1 MPHEHYHSKI
11 FVILVQISDFPLMNK
26 LFLSFLSISLIVISL
41 QAQED
46 SSPEIRFERTVEDIG
61 DVLHYAIPLSAGLT
75 TILIGDKKGSWQ
87 FVKSLG
93 TNLILTFS
101 LKNIIDKPRPEGAT
115 DGHAFP
121 SGHTSVSFQ
130 GASFIQ
136 RRYGWKYGIPAY
148 VLAGFVGYSR
158 LEGINDRHDEWDVL
172 GGIIVG
178 VGSTYLFTTPYEKE
192 HFELS
197 FSRDNEQYLIGFKY
211 KF

>member
-1 MPHEHYHSKI
+1 MNKI
-11 FVILVQISDFPLMNK
+11 FLSILY
-26 LFLSFLSISLIVISL
+26 ISLIVIPL
-41 QAQED
+41 HAQED
-46 SSPEIRFERTVEDIG
+46 SLRERRFEKTVQDLG
-61 DVLHYAIPLSAGLT
+61 DVLHYAIPISAGLT
-75 TILIGDKKGSWQ
+75 TLIIGDTKGSWQ
-87 FVKSLG
+87 FVKSIG

-121 SGHTSVSFQ
+121 SGHTSVSFS

-158 LEGINDRHDEWDVL
+158 LEGIDDRHDEWDVL

-197 FSRDNEQYLIGFKY
+197 FSRSNQDYLIGFKY